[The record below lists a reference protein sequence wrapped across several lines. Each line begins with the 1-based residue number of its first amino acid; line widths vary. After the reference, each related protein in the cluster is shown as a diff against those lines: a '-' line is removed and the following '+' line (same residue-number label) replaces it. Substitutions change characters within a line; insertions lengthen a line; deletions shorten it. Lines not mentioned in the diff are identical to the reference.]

1 MGISMSLSVESPFVF
16 GVKVSGETFTD
27 RVVETERLK
36 ANFEHGINTIL
47 ISPRRMGKT
56 SLVEKV
62 RTVVESDTLKIA
74 RFDAFGCRSDADF
87 VNALATAVINATS
100 TRLEEWLENAKQFL
114 SHFVPKIQLGTD
126 PSTDFSIVFDLD
138 QAPSSIEEILELPE
152 EIAKKKGI
160 RIVVCIDEFQQVG
173 EFDNS
178 LTFQKKIR
186 GVWQMHKHVSYC
198 LYGSKKSMMEKMF
211 HDQSNPFYRFGDLF
225 YLKKIARTD
234 WVQFII
240 ERFQTTGKLISEE
253 LAGAI
258 ADATQCY
265 SAYVQQLAWFL
276 WLRTKEE
283 ATPEDLSASIDQ
295 LLDSCEPLFIVQ
307 TEKLTRL
314 QMNFLKALCD
324 GVTSGFSEQKILK
337 HYGLLN
343 SANVARVKGSLIE
356 KDLVV
361 VESRGMV
368 EMADPILA
376 LWLKRRVWKA

>member
-62 RTVVESDTLKIA
+62 RTVVESDSLKIA

-87 VNALATAVINATS
+87 VNALATAVIKATS
-100 TRLEEWLENAKQFL
+100 SRLEEWLENAKQFL

-178 LTFQKKIR
+178 LTFQKKLR

-240 ERFQTTGKLISEE
+240 ERFQTTGKLISKE
-253 LAGAI
+253 LAGAV

-314 QMNFLKALCD
+314 HMNFLKALCD

-356 KDLVV
+356 KELVV
-361 VESRGMV
+361 V
-368 EMADPILA
+368 
-376 LWLKRRVWKA
+376 